1 MIVSKNS
8 LLRGHARLCYNVE
21 PVKTGDGKE

>member
-1 MIVSKNS
+1 MMVSVNS
-8 LLRGHARLCYNVE
+8 LLRDNARLCYNVE